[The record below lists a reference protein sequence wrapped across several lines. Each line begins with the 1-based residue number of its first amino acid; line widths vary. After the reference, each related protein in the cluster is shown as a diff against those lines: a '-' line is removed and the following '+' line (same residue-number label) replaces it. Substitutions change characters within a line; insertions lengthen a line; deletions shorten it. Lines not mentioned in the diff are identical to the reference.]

1 MATNAHTRKKEPDAV
16 RRRLLDCA
24 ARLAVEQGLASVS
37 VQAVA
42 QAAGVT
48 KGGLFHHFASKQALV
63 VAVCDD
69 LLDQLD
75 REIEDY
81 LAKDPQTGGRF
92 SRAYVRAM
100 FADRARGSQSP
111 WAALT
116 MSMIADPH
124 CSQAWDLWLKTRLQ
138 AHAETDGGTLLE
150 VVRLA
155 ADGAWLAHVIAPGDQ
170 AGGND
175 AALMAQLLAMTQ

>member
-1 MATNAHTRKKEPDAV
+1 MASEAHSRKKEPDAV

-24 ARLAVEQGLASVS
+24 ARLAVEQGLAAVS

-42 QAAGVT
+42 AAAGVT
-48 KGGLFHHFASKQALV
+48 KGGLFHHFASKQALIA
-63 VAVCDD
+63 AVFDD

-75 REIEDY
+75 SEIDGWLAED
-81 LAKDPQTGGRF
+81 AGGRGRF

-100 FADRARGSQSP
+100 FADRARGRQSP

-116 MSMIADPH
+116 MSMIADPQ
-124 CSQAWDLWLKTRLQ
+124 SGRAWDAWLTQRLQ
-138 AHAETDGGTLLE
+138 AHAETDSGTVLE

-155 ADGAWLAHVIAPGDQ
+155 ADGAWLAHATAPGGES
-170 AGGND
+170 GGDD
-175 AALMAQLLAMTQ
+175 AALMAELLAMTR